1 MCINFSLRAIGFAQR
16 NLVITSARS
25 LGYEL
30 LLMETLGSLRFESC
44 PFNIEF
50 DVGTGFA
57 SMTVERRK
65 H

>member
-1 MCINFSLRAIGFAQR
+1 
-16 NLVITSARS
+16 
-25 LGYEL
+25 
-30 LLMETLGSLRFESC
+30 METLGSLRFESC